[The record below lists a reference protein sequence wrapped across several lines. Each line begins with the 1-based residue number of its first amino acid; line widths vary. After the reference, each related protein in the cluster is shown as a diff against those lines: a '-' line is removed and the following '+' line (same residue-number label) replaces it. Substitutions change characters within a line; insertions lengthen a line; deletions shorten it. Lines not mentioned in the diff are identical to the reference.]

1 MSKPVTWV
9 LIVSTPRI
17 RAKSAPVPVT
27 EDARRLS
34 RFWVLFDDPGSLRPR
49 SELHARI
56 PSGTDPCQP
65 SSATAPHASP
75 ALHPSS
81 LSLVLT
87 AGSGSTVQS
96 CAPEPLWYLVLPR
109 SLLLCC
115 TVALLALLPW
125 HQSPRCASSKICF
138 FTFQWERK
146 MNRSHDALVT
156 GVIPRVDPGFHESCL
171 CCS

>member
-1 MSKPVTWV
+1 MSKPVTCV

-138 FTFQWERK
+138 FYFPVGTKNEPVARCLS
-146 MNRSHDALVT
+146 NRSHST
-156 GVIPRVDPGFHESCL
+156 C
-171 CCS
+171 